1 MAEVS
6 NSYTFLYF
14 CCMKKM
20 KDPGLGSKFQ
30 QPMKRM
36 MNQDGSYNIVRKGGL
51 TKFQDYYKYL
61 LDVTLGRFLLIILLI
76 YIVVN
81 VLFTCIYLGIG
92 IEELKGVSEH
102 QPAFFSAFFFSTQT
116 FTTVGYGS
124 VSPHGIGAEIVAMI
138 EAFVGLLAFAL
149 ATGLLYG
156 RFSKPNAKIG
166 FSKNIILTPFDGGQA
181 IMFKTVNLRNNV
193 LLKTKISAFIAMDKE
208 LGANNFMKEY
218 FPLNLEVDT
227 ITFFPLTWTLV
238 HKITEDSPVIGMDV
252 ATLKLKNAEVF
263 ILIETFD
270 ETYSQ
275 DIVQKH
281 SYAQNDWLENVK
293 FDTNFRTNP
302 NGELELY
309 INELDNLVPVS

>member
-1 MAEVS
+1 
-6 NSYTFLYF
+6 
-14 CCMKKM
+14 MKTM

-30 QPMKRM
+30 KPIKRM
-36 MNQDGSYNIVRKGGL
+36 MNQDGTYNIIRKGGL
-51 TKFQDYYKYL
+51 TKFQDFYKYL
-61 LDVTLGRFLLIILLI
+61 LDVSLGKFLLIILLI
-76 YIVVN
+76 YILLNIV
-81 VLFTCIYLGIG
+81 FTCIYLGIG

-124 VSPHGIGAEIVAMI
+124 VSPHGIGAEIVAMV
-138 EAFVGLLAFAL
+138 EAFVGLLGFAL

-166 FSKNIILTPFDGGQA
+166 FSKNIILTPFDEGQA

-193 LLKTKISAFIAMDKE
+193 LLKTKISVFIALDKE
-208 LGANNFMKEY
+208 IGANNFMKEY
-218 FPLNLEVDT
+218 FPLTLEVDT

-238 HKITEDSPVIGMDV
+238 HKITEDSPVANMNIDE
-252 ATLKLKNAEVF
+252 LKLKNAEVF

-281 SYAQNDWLENVK
+281 SYAQNDWIDNVK
-293 FDTNFRTNP
+293 FDTNFRTNTAG
-302 NGELELY
+302 NLELHV
-309 INELDNLVPVS
+309 NELDKLITLN

>member
-1 MAEVS
+1 
-6 NSYTFLYF
+6 
-14 CCMKKM
+14 M

-30 QPMKRM
+30 KPIKRM
-36 MNQDGSYNIVRKGGL
+36 MNQDGTYNIIRKGGL
-51 TKFQDYYKYL
+51 TKFQDFYKYL
-61 LDVTLGRFLLIILLI
+61 LEVSLGKFLLIILLI
-76 YIVVN
+76 YILLNIV
-81 VLFTCIYLGIG
+81 FTCIYLGIG

-124 VSPHGIGAEIVAMI
+124 VSPHGIGAEIVAMV
-138 EAFVGLLAFAL
+138 EAFVGLLGFAL

-166 FSKNIILTPFDGGQA
+166 FSKNIILTPFDEGQA

-193 LLKTKISAFIAMDKE
+193 LLKTKISVFIALDKE
-208 LGANNFMKEY
+208 IGANNFMKEY
-218 FPLNLEVDT
+218 FPLTLEVDT

-238 HKITEDSPVIGMDV
+238 HKITDDSPVANMNIDD
-252 ATLKLKNAEVF
+252 LKLKNAEVF

-281 SYAQNDWLENVK
+281 SYAQNDWIDKVK
-293 FDTNFRTNP
+293 FDTNFRTNTAG
-302 NGELELY
+302 NLELHV
-309 INELDNLVPVS
+309 NELDKLITLN

>member
-1 MAEVS
+1 
-6 NSYTFLYF
+6 
-14 CCMKKM
+14 MKTM

-30 QPMKRM
+30 KPIKRM
-36 MNQDGSYNIVRKGGL
+36 MNQDGTYNIIRKGGL
-51 TKFQDYYKYL
+51 TKFQDFYKYL
-61 LDVTLGRFLLIILLI
+61 LDVSLGKFLLIILLI
-76 YIVVN
+76 YILLNIV
-81 VLFTCIYLGIG
+81 FTCIYLGIG

-124 VSPHGIGAEIVAMI
+124 VSPHGIGAEIVAMV
-138 EAFVGLLAFAL
+138 EAFVGLLGFAL

-166 FSKNIILTPFDGGQA
+166 FSKNIILTPFDEGQA

-193 LLKTKISAFIAMDKE
+193 LLKTKISVFIALDKE
-208 LGANNFMKEY
+208 IGANNFMKEY
-218 FPLNLEVDT
+218 FPLTLEVDT

-238 HKITEDSPVIGMDV
+238 HKITEDSPVANMNIDD
-252 ATLKLKNAEVF
+252 LKLKNAEVF

-281 SYAQNDWLENVK
+281 SYAQNDWIDKVK
-293 FDTNFRTNP
+293 FDTNFRTNTAG
-302 NGELELY
+302 NLELHV
-309 INELDNLVPVS
+309 NELDKLITLN

>member
-1 MAEVS
+1 
-6 NSYTFLYF
+6 
-14 CCMKKM
+14 MKTM

-30 QPMKRM
+30 KPIKRM
-36 MNQDGSYNIVRKGGL
+36 MNQDGTYNIIRKGGL
-51 TKFQDYYKYL
+51 TKFQDFYKYL
-61 LDVTLGRFLLIILLI
+61 LDVSLGKFLLIILLI
-76 YIVVN
+76 YILLNIV
-81 VLFTCIYLGIG
+81 FTCIYLGIG

-124 VSPHGIGAEIVAMI
+124 VSPHGIGAEIVAMV
-138 EAFVGLLAFAL
+138 EAFVGLLGFAL

-166 FSKNIILTPFDGGQA
+166 FSKNIILTPFDEGQA

-193 LLKTKISAFIAMDKE
+193 LLKTKISVFIALDKE
-208 LGANNFMKEY
+208 IGANNFMKEY
-218 FPLNLEVDT
+218 FPLTLEVDT

-238 HKITEDSPVIGMDV
+238 HKITDDSPVANMNIDD
-252 ATLKLKNAEVF
+252 LKLKNAEVF

-281 SYAQNDWLENVK
+281 SYAQNDWIDKVK
-293 FDTNFRTNP
+293 FDTNFRTNTAG
-302 NGELELY
+302 NLELHV
-309 INELDNLVPVS
+309 NELDKLITLN

>member
-1 MAEVS
+1 
-6 NSYTFLYF
+6 
-14 CCMKKM
+14 MKTM

-30 QPMKRM
+30 KPIKRM
-36 MNQDGSYNIVRKGGL
+36 MNQDGTYNIIRKGGL
-51 TKFQDYYKYL
+51 TKFQDFYKYL
-61 LDVTLGRFLLIILLI
+61 LEVSLGKFLLIILLI
-76 YIVVN
+76 YILLNIV
-81 VLFTCIYLGIG
+81 FTCIYLGIG

-124 VSPHGIGAEIVAMI
+124 VSPHGIGAEIVAMV
-138 EAFVGLLAFAL
+138 EAFVGLLGFAL

-166 FSKNIILTPFDGGQA
+166 FSKNIILTPFDEGQA

-193 LLKTKISAFIAMDKE
+193 LLKTKISVFIALDKE
-208 LGANNFMKEY
+208 IGANNFMKEY
-218 FPLNLEVDT
+218 FPLTLEVDT

-238 HKITEDSPVIGMDV
+238 HKITDDSPVANMNIDD
-252 ATLKLKNAEVF
+252 LKLKNAEVF

-281 SYAQNDWLENVK
+281 SYAQNDWIDKVK
-293 FDTNFRTNP
+293 FDTNFRTNTAG
-302 NGELELY
+302 NLELHV
-309 INELDNLVPVS
+309 NELDKLITLN